1 MDQPISRTVALRA
14 RLDALRG
21 DWKTIAHEAEVSYKT
36 VLRLAS
42 GDQVDFLD
50 STVTAITRAVE
61 AAEVR
66 RQASR

>member
-1 MDQPISRTVALRA
+1 MKHPISRTAALRA
-14 RLDALRG
+14 RLDALKG

-42 GDQVDFLD
+42 GDQEDFLD

-61 AAEVR
+61 AAEQR
-66 RQASR
+66 RQGAH